1 MSRSVTRTALV
12 TGASSGIG
20 RETARLLA
28 ACGHRVLGTCRNP
41 DAMPVTERL
50 PGVRYLPL
58 DLGDPDSVARCAE
71 LAGVV
76 DVLVN
81 NAGQSQVGSFEE
93 VQRQTLERQF
103 ATNVFGPV
111 QLTQLL
117 LPGMRERGYGRVVMV
132 GSMQASFPIAFRSSY
147 VASKAAL
154 KGFGLALRTEVEP
167 FDVTCSVIEPG
178 SVNTGISDRRDRTVT
193 PGSPYTER
201 CQRVANAIDT
211 AETRGLPP
219 ARIAQTIVKA
229 VEAKNPKP
237 FYAVAREAPLAFTLR
252 RLLPRQAME
261 RLTAHRHG
269 L

>member
-1 MSRSVTRTALV
+1 MSHSETRTALV

-28 ACGHRVLGTCRNP
+28 ERGYRVLGTCRNP
-41 DAMPVTERL
+41 ESLPETERV
-50 PGVRYLPL
+50 PGVHYLPL

-71 LAGVV
+71 LAGPV

-81 NAGQSQVGSFEE
+81 NAGQSQVGPLED
-93 VQRQTLERQF
+93 VPRQALELQF

-111 QLTQLL
+111 QLTQLV

-132 GSMQASFPIAFRSSY
+132 GSMQASFPVAFRSSY

-167 FDVTCSVIEPG
+167 FGVTCTVIEPG
-178 SVNTGISDRRDRTVT
+178 SVNTGISARRDRTLT
-193 PGSPYTER
+193 AGSPYTER
-201 CQRVANAIDT
+201 CRRVANAIDS
-211 AETRGLPP
+211 AEARGVPP
-219 ARIAQTIVKA
+219 VRVARTIVKA
-229 VEAKNPKP
+229 IEAQDPKP
-237 FYAVAREAPLAFTLR
+237 FYAVAREAPLALTLR
-252 RLLPRQAME
+252 RLLPRRAME
-261 RLTAHRHG
+261 RVTARRHG